1 MIKSVIF
8 DFGRVISAQKP
19 MSLFRGYEEDLGLEP
34 GMLNRIMYGSQI
46 WQETMLGR
54 KTLNEYWREIGPML
68 GLHTGDEIATF
79 RRRYASDE
87 EINEDVLALIRRL
100 QGRYKLAVLSNAP
113 PRLSKW
119 LADWDILELFDVVV
133 CSGDEGMIKPEPAIY
148 LLTLERL
155 DTAPEESIFIDDSPG
170 HVAAARALGI
180 HAIHFTTAKA
190 LEQELEDL
198 LADAW

>member
-1 MIKSVIF
+1 MIKSIIF

-100 QGRYKLAVLSNAP
+100 RGRYKLAVLSNAP

-133 CSGDEGMIKPEPAIY
+133 CSGDEGVIKPDPAIY

-155 DTAPEESIFIDDSPG
+155 DLAPEESIFIDDSPG

-198 LADAW
+198 LAGAW

>member
-19 MSLFRGYEEDLGLEP
+19 ISLFRGYEEDLGLEP

-100 QGRYKLAVLSNAP
+100 RGRYKLAVLSNAP

-133 CSGDEGMIKPEPAIY
+133 CSGDEGTIKPDPAIY
-148 LLTLERL
+148 LVTLERL
-155 DTAPEESIFIDDSPG
+155 DIAPEESIFIDDSPG

>member
-1 MIKSVIF
+1 MIKSCIF

-54 KTLNEYWREIGPML
+54 KTLNEYWREVGPML

-100 QGRYKLAVLSNAP
+100 RGRYKLAVLSNAP

-133 CSGDEGMIKPEPAIY
+133 CSGDEGMIKPDPAIY
-148 LLTLERL
+148 LLTLQRL
-155 DTAPEESIFIDDSPG
+155 DIAPEESIFIDDSPG

>member
-1 MIKSVIF
+1 MIKSCIF

-54 KTLNEYWREIGPML
+54 KTLNEYWQEIGPML
-68 GLHTGDEIATF
+68 GLHTDDEIATF

-100 QGRYKLAVLSNAP
+100 RGRYKLAVLSNAP

-133 CSGDEGMIKPEPAIY
+133 CSGDEGMIKPDPAIY
-148 LLTLERL
+148 LLTLQRL
-155 DTAPEESIFIDDSPG
+155 DIAPEESIFIDDSPG